1 MVPEQTK
8 VLVIDD
14 NEDILYMLKA
24 MLQMK
29 HFDVTIKLNV
39 DNLEEE
45 LTSIQ
50 PSVILMDMLLSGA
63 DGREVCK
70 GLKDNEAFSDIP
82 IIMMSAHSHARNE
95 CLEAGANQFLAKPFD
110 MQDIFEAVD
119 VAVASGGNDSLN

>member
-1 MVPEQTK
+1 MVSKQTK

-29 HFDVTIKLNV
+29 DFDVAIKQNV
-39 DNLEEE
+39 DNLEED
-45 LTSIQ
+45 LTSMQ

-70 GLKDNEAFSDIP
+70 VLKDNEAFTAIP

-95 CLEAGANQFLAKPFD
+95 CLEAGAHEFLSKPFD
-110 MQDIFEAVD
+110 MQDIFEAID
-119 VAVASGGNDSLN
+119 VAVAGGSKNSLN

>member
-1 MVPEQTK
+1 MSPELTK
-8 VLVIDD
+8 VLIIDD

-29 HFDVTIKLNV
+29 HFDVTIKQNV

-45 LTSIQ
+45 LTTLQ

-70 GLKDNEAFSDIP
+70 SLKENESFAAIP
-82 IIMMSAHSHARNE
+82 IIMISAHSHARGE

-110 MQDIFEAVD
+110 MQEIFEAVD
-119 VAVASGGNDSLN
+119 IALANGEKNSLN

>member
-1 MVPEQTK
+1 MSPDQTK

-29 HFDVTIKLNV
+29 HFDVTIKANV
-39 DNLEEE
+39 DNLEDE

-63 DGREVCK
+63 DGRVVCK
-70 GLKDNEAFSDIP
+70 SLKDNERFAAIP
-82 IIMMSAHSHARNE
+82 IIMISAHSHARGE

-119 VAVASGGNDSLN
+119 MALAGGEENSLN